1 MDISAPFYFNNL
13 NNEVKNIIINFGC
26 SVFEYLRLN
35 ELNEEEIIMKYS
47 SSFEKNKLEEHF
59 KKKEE
64 LLNNIQHDRDKQT
77 EERINSMRDKYEN
90 RIEELYSKND
100 SLQNDIN
107 NKVDEIVNAHI
118 TNNDKY
124 HKLERDKLLL
134 EVNHTK
140 EYNDIYKLIED
151 KLCDNTNF
159 SNTNEQGDYTEK
171 IFDDIVKVDGLK
183 YDEDAKI
190 IDTSDIPGSGD
201 RIIQFSNGFRL
212 MIEIKNKNTIEKSD
226 IEEFEKHY
234 KKDFDE
240 KKIDGALFF
249 SYRTPQI
256 PNICTAII
264 PKYFNNGEVIYYG
277 LKKELPYLEKKEK
290 IYDSIN
296 EIYIRSLNKNKNA
309 DNNIENVHIYNDRLQ
324 DLNEMKLHYTD
335 ILKVNKKDI
344 ITITGKLKSI
354 DTKLNQTYRDI
365 QNNNIPV
372 DKNLL
377 DERIYK
383 KNMIE
388 KIKEWKKKSDN
399 GDKKNWKSFYK
410 EENLMSE
417 YDIIKLKSIT
427 LANLLGS

>member
-1 MDISAPFYFNNL
+1 
-13 NNEVKNIIINFGC
+13 
-26 SVFEYLRLN
+26 
-35 ELNEEEIIMKYS
+35 
-47 SSFEKNKLEEHF
+47 
-59 KKKEE
+59 
-64 LLNNIQHDRDKQT
+64 
-77 EERINSMRDKYEN
+77 
-90 RIEELYSKND
+90 
-100 SLQNDIN
+100 
-107 NKVDEIVNAHI
+107 
-118 TNNDKY
+118 
-124 HKLERDKLLL
+124 
-134 EVNHTK
+134 
-140 EYNDIYKLIED
+140 
-151 KLCDNTNF
+151 
-159 SNTNEQGDYTEK
+159 
-171 IFDDIVKVDGLK
+171 
-183 YDEDAKI
+183 
-190 IDTSDIPGSGD
+190 
-201 RIIQFSNGFRL
+201 
-212 MIEIKNKNTIEKSD
+212 
-226 IEEFEKHY
+226 
-234 KKDFDE
+234 
-240 KKIDGALFF
+240 
-249 SYRTPQI
+249 
-256 PNICTAII
+256 
-264 PKYFNNGEVIYYG
+264 GEVIYYG